1 MKSRFLFSIFWFN
14 GSGIELQL
22 FFNANDKAFF
32 IAILAGLIVDSVYSL
47 DWTGLLGL
55 YGYALCMASIDCKPI
70 HTCIQFYV
78 V

>member
-32 IAILAGLIVDSVYSL
+32 IAILAGFVVDSVYSL
-47 DWTGLLGL
+47 ETGLLGQL
-55 YGYALCMASIDCKPI
+55 YGYALCMASIDCK
-70 HTCIQFYV
+70 CIQFYV

>member
-32 IAILAGLIVDSVYSL
+32 IAILAGFVVDSVYTL
-47 DWTGLLGL
+47 ETGLLGM

-70 HTCIQFYV
+70 RTCIQFYV

>member
-32 IAILAGLIVDSVYSL
+32 IAILAGLVVDSVYTL
-47 DWTGLLGL
+47 ETGLLGL
-55 YGYALCMASIDCKPI
+55 
-70 HTCIQFYV
+70 
-78 V
+78 